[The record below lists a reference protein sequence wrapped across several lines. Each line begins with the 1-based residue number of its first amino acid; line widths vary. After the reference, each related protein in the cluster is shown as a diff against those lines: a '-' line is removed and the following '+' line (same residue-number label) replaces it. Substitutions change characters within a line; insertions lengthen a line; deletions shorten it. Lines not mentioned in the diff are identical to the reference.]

1 MPKSDYDRYSLQENQ
16 LKKVLIRVDYSGV
29 TQIENWV
36 ENIKTSFIKD
46 IFGNYFKRINNNATL
61 DLSNLTE
68 IAKKQS
74 IPISEIIKE
83 PVHTFT
89 ESKFSDREDIVTL
102 DITSLYFILS
112 IECVKYKSIDP
123 YIELISQLIE
133 NLLSSDSF
141 IQIKRI
147 GIRKIGGHEFDTLEE
162 VYQVYEKDIVFCN
175 LIENDD
181 INMINREYTDRFFK
195 TKEQIK
201 INYSR
206 LCRNIKI
213 KDKNKVQVILDM
225 DGYIDDF
232 IITKNNYKFPEET
245 KNILADKINNYLFE
259 LFKNSVTLKYLEHYG
274 KITK

>member
-16 LKKVLIRVDYSGV
+16 LKKILIRVDYSGV

-36 ENIKTSFIKD
+36 ENIKTSFIKN

-112 IECVKYKSIDP
+112 IECVRYKSIDP

-213 KDKNKVQVILDM
+213 KDKNKIQVILDM

-259 LFKNSVTLKYLEHYG
+259 LFKSSVTLKYLEHYG

>member
-16 LKKVLIRVDYSGV
+16 LKKILIRVDYSGV

-36 ENIKTSFIKD
+36 ENIKTSFIKN

-102 DITSLYFILS
+102 DITSLYLILS
-112 IECVKYKSIDP
+112 IECVRYKSIDP

-181 INMINREYTDRFFK
+181 INMINREYTNERTD
-195 TKEQIK
+195 
-201 INYSR
+201 
-206 LCRNIKI
+206 
-213 KDKNKVQVILDM
+213 
-225 DGYIDDF
+225 
-232 IITKNNYKFPEET
+232 
-245 KNILADKINNYLFE
+245 
-259 LFKNSVTLKYLEHYG
+259 
-274 KITK
+274 

>member
-16 LKKVLIRVDYSGV
+16 LKKILIRVDYSGV

-36 ENIKTSFIKD
+36 ENIKTSFIKNK
-46 IFGNYFKRINNNATL
+46 FGNYFKRINNNATL

-112 IECVKYKSIDP
+112 IECVRYKSIDP

-213 KDKNKVQVILDM
+213 KDKNKIQVILDM

-259 LFKNSVTLKYLEHYG
+259 LFKSSVTLKYLEHYG

>member
-16 LKKVLIRVDYSGV
+16 LKKILIRVDYSGV

-36 ENIKTSFIKD
+36 ENIKTSFIKN

-89 ESKFSDREDIVTL
+89 ESKFSDREDIITL

-112 IECVKYKSIDP
+112 IECVRYKSIDP

-213 KDKNKVQVILDM
+213 KDKNKIQVILDM

-259 LFKNSVTLKYLEHYG
+259 LFKSSVTLKYLEHYG

>member
-16 LKKVLIRVDYSGV
+16 LKKILIRVDYSGV

-36 ENIKTSFIKD
+36 ENIKTSFIKN

-112 IECVKYKSIDP
+112 IECVRYKSIDP
-123 YIELISQLIE
+123 YIELIY
-133 NLLSSDSF
+133 
-141 IQIKRI
+141 
-147 GIRKIGGHEFDTLEE
+147 T
-162 VYQVYEKDIVFCN
+162 
-175 LIENDD
+175 
-181 INMINREYTDRFFK
+181 INRK
-195 TKEQIK
+195 
-201 INYSR
+201 SS
-206 LCRNIKI
+206 
-213 KDKNKVQVILDM
+213 
-225 DGYIDDF
+225 
-232 IITKNNYKFPEET
+232 
-245 KNILADKINNYLFE
+245 LF
-259 LFKNSVTLKYLEHYG
+259 G
-274 KITK
+274 